1 MDNSEVPPKN
11 FSQRLKSRR
20 KALELSQKQLS
31 EFTEISAK
39 TIQNYE
45 YGDNPKGPNLVRL
58 SRALNCSIDWLLLGS
73 GWGSEDSEQEHDEL
87 IYIPKVLPRLN
98 SAGETLEK
106 SQKMYA
112 FRHDWIKQ
120 KGNPSQMILMEVSGN
135 SMSPEIKDGDT
146 VLTDRSQTDIYIGKI
161 YAVSIG
167 QEITVRYVDRA
178 PGKIILRGA
187 HHACHDIDIGIHE
200 DSTEPANILGR
211 VLWWCRDVKY

>member
-1 MDNSEVPPKN
+1 MDEN
-11 FSQRLKSRR
+11 FAQRLKSRR

-87 IYIPKVLPRLN
+87 IYLPKVLPRLN
-98 SAGETLEK
+98 SADEPLEK

-146 VLTDRSQTDIYIGKI
+146 VLIDRSQADIYVGKI
-161 YAVSIG
+161 YAVSIR

-178 PGKIILRGA
+178 PGKLILRSA
-187 HHACHDIDIGIHE
+187 RNLWNDIEIDKNKSFR
-200 DSTEPANILGR
+200 DPVNILGR
-211 VLWWCRDVKY
+211 VIWWCRDVK

>member
-1 MDNSEVPPKN
+1 MDEN
-11 FSQRLKSRR
+11 FAQRLKSRR

-146 VLTDRSQTDIYIGKI
+146 VLIDRSQADIYVGKI
-161 YAVSIG
+161 YAVSIR

-178 PGKIILRGA
+178 PGKLILRSA
-187 HHACHDIDIGIHE
+187 RNLWNDIEIDKNKSFR
-200 DSTEPANILGR
+200 DPVNILGR
-211 VLWWCRDVKY
+211 VIWWCRDVK